1 MEVALLAIGVAG
13 ESGLRLLFLELVED
27 LAIGDVADLVVLVD
41 DQTLTIA
48 DATLALRHH
57 GIASIVC
64 LANIAV
70 YTLPTLFT
78 LAVMTLPRQSVV
90 SVGERSTQ
98 RLRAILSAEAGRTGA
113 FAA

>member
-1 MEVALLAIGVAG
+1 M
-13 ESGLRLLFLELVED
+13 RLLFLELVED

-48 DATLALRHH
+48 DAALALRHH
-57 GIASIVC
+57 GIAGVIC
-64 LANIAV
+64 LADVAV
-70 YTLPTLFT
+70 YALPALFT

-98 RLRAILSAEAGRTGA
+98 RLRAIFSAEAGRAGT